1 MSTIRPA
8 PVPGAITVRRALLSV
23 SDKTGLVPFAQ
34 ALHARGVT
42 LLSTGGTARA
52 LAEAGLPVVNVSD
65 VTAFPEMLDGRVKT
79 LHPAVHGGILAR
91 RHLPED
97 LAAIGA
103 HGIEPID
110 LVVVNLYPFARAAAN
125 PATGFDA
132 LIEEIDI
139 GGPSMVRAAAKN
151 FRDVLIVVDPRDYPR
166 VLEDLAAPGGSSP
179 AFRFELSRRAFA
191 HTAAY
196 DATIA
201 STLETIGT
209 DADPFARPA
218 DAPALPATMR
228 LSLPQRR
235 VLRYGENPHQPAAWY
250 GLEPAQGFS
259 AVEIKQGKE
268 LSYTNLLD
276 LDAAARI
283 ALEFDEPA
291 AAVIKH
297 ANPCGVA
304 TAATIAQAY
313 VTARDADALSAFGG
327 IIGLNRTLDVETA
340 QAITTTFIEAVI
352 APAVDDGGA
361 ADPRRQEEPARPHRR
376 LRVLPRRGP
385 AGRRAALDPR
395 RRPRPGARSRRRGA
409 GAVAGLG
416 GRGPEGRH
424 EASADRRG
432 VAGAAL
438 RLARLRPRQ
447 VEHDPVHRAGSHAR
461 RRRRADE
468 PRRRGEG
475 RGDEG
480 RRQRPRQRRRL
491 GRVLPVPRRPRRAGR
506 GRRDRRR
513 AAGRVGEGRRGHRRR
528 RRARPGDGVHREAAL
543 PPLAEA
549 RRARG
554 RPAPAT
560 SAPRSA

>member
-1 MSTIRPA
+1 MGMSTIRPA
-8 PVPGAITVRRALLSV
+8 PLPGAVTVRRALLSV

-42 LLSTGGTARA
+42 LLSTGGTAKA
-52 LAEAGLPVVNVSD
+52 LGEAGLPVVNVAD

-125 PATGFDA
+125 PATAFDA

-139 GGPSMVRAAAKN
+139 GGPSLVRAAAKN

-201 STLETIGT
+201 STLETIGSEG
-209 DADPFARPA
+209 DPFARPA
-218 DAPALPATMR
+218 EAPALPATMR

-250 GLEPAQGFS
+250 ALEPAQGFG

-297 ANPCGVA
+297 TNPCG
-304 TAATIAQAY
+304 AATGASIADAY
-313 VTARDADALSAFGG
+313 LRARDADSLAAFGG
-327 IIGLNRTLDVETA
+327 IVGLNRPIDAAAAETIVA
-340 QAITTTFIEAVI
+340 TFIEAVV
-352 APAVDDGGA
+352 APAV
-361 ADPRRQEEPARPHRR
+361 EPVAR
-376 LRVLPRRGP
+376 
-385 AGRRAALDPR
+385 DI
-395 RRPRPGARSRRRGA
+395 
-409 GAVAGLG
+409 
-416 GRGPEGRH
+416 
-424 EASADRRG
+424 
-432 VAGAAL
+432 
-438 RLARLRPRQ
+438 LARKVNMR
-447 VEHDPVHRAGSHAR
+447 VVV
-461 RRRRADE
+461 ADF
-468 PRRRGEG
+468 G
-475 RGDEG
+475 
-480 RRQRPRQRRRL
+480 
-491 GRVLPVPRRPRRAGR
+491 AS
-506 GRRDRRR
+506 
-513 AAGRVGEGRRGHRRR
+513 
-528 RRARPGDGVHREAAL
+528 REA
-543 PPLAEA
+543 PAEM
-549 RRARG
+549 RSILG
-554 RPAPAT
+554 AT
-560 SAPRSA
+560 LL

>member
-8 PVPGAITVRRALLSV
+8 PVPGAIAVRRALLSV

-34 ALHARGVT
+34 ALSARGVT
-42 LLSTGGTARA
+42 LLSTGGTAKA

-201 STLETIGT
+201 STLETIGSE
-209 DADPFARPA
+209 ADPFARPA
-218 DAPALPATMR
+218 EAPALPATMR

-250 GLEPAQGFS
+250 ALEPAQGFS

-304 TAATIAQAY
+304 TASTIAQAY

-352 APAVDDGGA
+352 APAID
-361 ADPRRQEEPARPHRR
+361 
-376 LRVLPRRGP
+376 
-385 AGRRAALDPR
+385 
-395 RRPRPGARSRRRGA
+395 
-409 GAVAGLG
+409 
-416 GRGPEGRH
+416 
-424 EASADRRG
+424 
-432 VAGAAL
+432 
-438 RLARLRPRQ
+438 
-447 VEHDPVHRAGSHAR
+447 
-461 RRRRADE
+461 
-468 PRRRGEG
+468 
-475 RGDEG
+475 
-480 RRQRPRQRRRL
+480 
-491 GRVLPVPRRPRRAGR
+491 
-506 GRRDRRR
+506 
-513 AAGRVGEGRRGHRRR
+513 
-528 RRARPGDGVHREAAL
+528 EAAL
-543 PPLAEA
+543 PILAARKNLRVLTADFASFRDAARPGVELRSILGGVLVQERDRVVEA
-549 RRARG
+549 REPWPPSAGEALKVVTKRQPTAEEWQALRFAWRVCAHVKSNTILFTGPDRTRAVGAGQMSRVDAVKVAVMKAG
-554 RPAPAT
+554 GSVPGSVVASDAFFPFRDGLDALAAAGAT
-560 SAPRSA
+560 AVVQPGGSVKDAEVIAAADEHGLAMVFTGKRHFRH